1 VRVVVYHTFG
11 FAWIGFLF
19 PSMGVMFALAGSL
32 VARSLDRTTG
42 ARVVHNRVRRLLP
55 SLWLLGVVLIPAML
69 LHGWPTDTGER
80 PLVWYELLY
89 WIFPI
94 ADPPGNDWAVD
105 GTGVLW
111 YVRAY
116 LWFVLLSPF
125 LLRLFRRA
133 PVATTLAPLLLVV
146 AYTIGAL
153 DLDERGLAGT
163 GLVDLGTYGTCWLLG
178 FAHHTGAIRRMK
190 LPVLLGLAATAVIFG
205 GAWAATHPAVETGFD
220 LNEIPLAQAL
230 WSVGAVLMLLRPS
243 PRLDWLDR
251 LPALRRL
258 VTVLNTRALTI

>member
-1 VRVVVYHTFG
+1 MTAVGSTRRSSRADPEHLVVLAVAGGDVQGAVRAGPHGAHRYLDVLRAVALVRVVVYHTFG

-55 SLWLLGVVLIPAML
+55 SLWLLGVVLTPVML
-69 LHGWPTDTGER
+69 LHRWPTDTGER

-94 ADPPGNDWAVD
+94 ADPPGDDWAVD

-125 LLRLFRRA
+125 L
-133 PVATTLAPLLLVV
+133 
-146 AYTIGAL
+146 
-153 DLDERGLAGT
+153 
-163 GLVDLGTYGTCWLLG
+163 
-178 FAHHTGAIRRMK
+178 
-190 LPVLLGLAATAVIFG
+190 
-205 GAWAATHPAVETGFD
+205 
-220 LNEIPLAQAL
+220 
-230 WSVGAVLMLLRPS
+230 S
-243 PRLDWLDR
+243 
-251 LPALRRL
+251 LPARAGGHDPGAPAACRRL
-258 VTVLNTRALTI
+258 HDRSARPG

>member
-1 VRVVVYHTFG
+1 
-11 FAWIGFLF
+11 
-19 PSMGVMFALAGSL
+19 MFALAGSL

-153 DLDERGLAGT
+153 DLDEWGLTGT

-178 FAHHTGAIRRMK
+178 FTHHTGAIRRMK
-190 LPVLLGLAATAVIFG
+190 LPVLLGPGRRCGDPWGRMGGDAPHSGDRVRSQRDPVGAGSVVRGRGADAAAAVATAG
-205 GAWAATHPAVETGFD
+205 
-220 LNEIPLAQAL
+220 LA
-230 WSVGAVLMLLRPS
+230 
-243 PRLDWLDR
+243 
-251 LPALRRL
+251 
-258 VTVLNTRALTI
+258 